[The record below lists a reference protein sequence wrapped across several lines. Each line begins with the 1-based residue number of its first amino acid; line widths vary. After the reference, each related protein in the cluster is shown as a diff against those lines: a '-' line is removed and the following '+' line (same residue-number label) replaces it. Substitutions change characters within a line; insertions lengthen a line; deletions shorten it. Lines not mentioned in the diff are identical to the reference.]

1 MMNMK
6 ALTMTHPNNS
16 MDKNSLFAV
25 LNLRTQY
32 ENIVSYRKTYDLP
45 TYSSDI
51 DSLYYFI
58 NHGAKNNRFRKRFN
72 EAMEIAKDI
81 IKSYENEK
89 TNLSGVHG
97 QEEQAVRSLHPVGR

>member
-6 ALTMTHPNNS
+6 ALKMNHPNNS
-16 MDKNSLFAV
+16 MASKSLFAV

-32 ENIVSYRKTYDLP
+32 ENIVSFRKTYDLP
-45 TYSSDI
+45 SYSSDI

-58 NHGAKNNRFRKRFN
+58 NHGAKNNRFRKRFD
-72 EAMEIAKDI
+72 EAMNIAKDI

-89 TNLSGVHG
+89 TNLSGVHR